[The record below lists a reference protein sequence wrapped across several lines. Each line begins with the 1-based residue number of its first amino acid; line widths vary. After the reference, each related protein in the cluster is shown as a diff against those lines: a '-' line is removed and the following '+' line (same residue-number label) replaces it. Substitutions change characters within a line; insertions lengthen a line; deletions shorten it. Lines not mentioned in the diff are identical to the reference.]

1 MEQKHDRGIIN
12 ALFSH
17 PQLVQELLTSFVD
30 EPWVAEVDFE
40 KATLVD
46 KTFVTRRMAK
56 LESDMIWR
64 LPLRNQ
70 K

>member
-1 MEQKHDRGIIN
+1 MEQKHDRGYK

-17 PQLVQELLTSFVD
+17 PQLVRELLTSFVD

-40 KATLVD
+40 KASVD

-70 K
+70 